1 MQSTFLH
8 RSLIV
13 VTLTLGSLN
22 SFAYDYGD
30 PSAAE
35 QAHLEAINRAR
46 ANPTTEAKRV
56 GLSSVTEG
64 VASGE
69 IATYSNGKAKPQ
81 APLVFNRNLS
91 TAASAHTQD
100 MLSRDF
106 FAHSSPEGTTP
117 FTRITKT
124 GYQFSNAGEN
134 IAFTAST
141 GLLNETVASLQLHDD
156 LFIDEGYAGRGHRIN
171 ILSSDFREI
180 GIGVKLGKITRNGI
194 QYNAAFV
201 TTDFGS
207 DLTNPNNFLLGV
219 VYDDKN
225 ADSIYTA
232 GEGIKGVKISITET
246 GENTTTAT
254 AGGYGI
260 PLKNGTYTVT
270 VKHNSLGQVSKSV
283 EIKGQNVKL
292 DILASEFKAS
302 ADTTPTDNPSNTT
315 PTDNPG
321 NTVTDA
327 TGHFDLNTGVLTLPV
342 VNVGGQGYKINFY
355 LALVEPNLVFGLS
368 NNPSDMVAITL
379 PSSGNIPN
387 FDFATSILTVPK
399 VIAPLNDG
407 STLTFSA
414 TMQLLP
420 RSTTDPILFKTLY
433 QLQ

>member
-13 VTLTLGSLN
+13 VTLTLSSLN

-46 ANPTTEAKRV
+46 ANPTTEANRV

-81 APLVFNRNLS
+81 PPLVFNRNLS

-156 LFIDEGYAGRGHRIN
+156 LFIDENYAGRGHRVN

-180 GIGVKLGKITRNGI
+180 GIGVKLGKITRSGI

-225 ADSIYTA
+225 VDSTYTA
-232 GEGIKGVKISITET
+232 GEGIKDVKIAITET

-270 VKHNSLGQVSKSV
+270 IKHNSLGQVSKSV

-292 DILASEFKAS
+292 DVLASEFKAS
-302 ADTTPTDNPSNTT
+302 ANTTPTDNPSNTT
-315 PTDNPG
+315 MD
-321 NTVTDA
+321 V
-327 TGHFDLNTGVLTLPV
+327 TGHFDLNTGILTLPA
-342 VNVGGQGYKINFY
+342 VNVGGQGYKVNFY

-368 NNPSDMVAITL
+368 NNASDMVAITL
-379 PSSGNIPN
+379 PESGNIPN
-387 FDFATSILTVPK
+387 FDYATSILTVPK

-407 STLTFSA
+407 SVLTFSA

-420 RSTTDPILFKTLY
+420 RSATDPILFKTLY
-433 QLQ
+433 QIQ